1 MGYRNLSECLDDLR
15 RHNMLVEIDQEIDPV
30 LEAAAIQRRVYQAE
44 GPAVFFKRV
53 KGTPF
58 PMVGNLFG
66 TIERARFLFRDRLEA
81 VRHLVELKVHPP
93 SGLKRPW
100 RYRDVPFTALHLLPK
115 VVRSGPILKNQ
126 TTLDQLPRLQ
136 SWPKDG
142 GPFIT
147 LPQVYTESP
156 EKPGLAKSN
165 LGMYR
170 VQLAGN
176 EYEPN
181 REVGLHYQIHRGIGV
196 HHSEAIR
203 RGEPLKVNI

>member
-1 MGYRNLSECLDDLR
+1 MGYRNLSDCLDDLR
-15 RHNMLVEIDQEIDPV
+15 RHRMMVEIDQEIDPH
-30 LEAAAIQRRVYQAE
+30 LEAAAIQRRVYQAQ

-66 TIERARFLFRDRLEA
+66 TLERARFLFRDRLEA

-93 SGLKRPW
+93 SAFKRPW

-115 VVRSGPILKNQ
+115 VVRSGPILQHQ

-136 SWPKDG
+136 SWPRDG

-156 EKPGLAKSN
+156 DRPGLAKSN

-170 VQLAGN
+170 VQLSGN

-196 HHSEAIR
+196 HHAEAIR
-203 RGEPLKVNI
+203 RGSR